1 MSKIFFSVLFLF
13 PFISEAQSLKD
24 AKRYFENYE
33 YALAASSYESFSES
47 NVLSRVDFE
56 SLGYCYYIIGDYKK
70 CLPISDSII
79 KMTKVDPFFYYINGE
94 VNMGEGNYGKAK
106 SSFEK
111 YQSLDSEYDVSIKIA
126 SCEQI
131 PTWSKE
137 IYIANDLDKLN
148 TTKANITSINFKDGE
163 FYFSEIGKDSLGTQ
177 MEGGNIDHSELVLM
191 RPFYK
196 TKDESRLVSFD
207 TTFNNASI
215 SSITFEND
223 LKTVYVTV
231 SMPLATAQIDMVP
244 HIYIGEFNDETTS
257 VNNLVKWKYS
267 GYEDSSSCA
276 HTTINQTGDLMVFT
290 KMNKNSDH
298 SDLYYSVKNNGEWDK
313 PMPVNALNTNFDEL
327 YPVFQGDTMI
337 SFASDGR
344 PGYGGLDVFLASV
357 NDNVFSEAKHLK
369 MPINSFKDDFNFIY
383 YSLDS
388 AKYSSNRRGGI
399 GDDDMYFTKFTNTVI
414 EIVEDSSDFYNFL
427 ADWETPK
434 VYFEFDEYSILNDIE
449 KLNSL
454 KQFLAKYP
462 KSTLTIEGHTDR
474 RGTVNYNLQLA
485 YNRATEVKN
494 TLVKAGFNSNQ
505 INVVSKGQSEP
516 QVDCSNGCTEKQ
528 HALNRVALFI
538 LDPLY

>member
-1 MSKIFFSVLFLF
+1 
-13 PFISEAQSLKD
+13 
-24 AKRYFENYE
+24 
-33 YALAASSYESFSES
+33 
-47 NVLSRVDFE
+47 
-56 SLGYCYYIIGDYKK
+56 
-70 CLPISDSII
+70 
-79 KMTKVDPFFYYINGE
+79 
-94 VNMGEGNYGKAK
+94 
-106 SSFEK
+106 
-111 YQSLDSEYDVSIKIA
+111 
-126 SCEQI
+126 
-131 PTWSKE
+131 
-137 IYIANDLDKLN
+137 
-148 TTKANITSINFKDGE
+148 
-163 FYFSEIGKDSLGTQ
+163 
-177 MEGGNIDHSELVLM
+177 
-191 RPFYK
+191 
-196 TKDESRLVSFD
+196 
-207 TTFNNASI
+207 
-215 SSITFEND
+215 
-223 LKTVYVTV
+223 
-231 SMPLATAQIDMVP
+231 
-244 HIYIGEFNDETTS
+244 
-257 VNNLVKWKYS
+257 
-267 GYEDSSSCA
+267 
-276 HTTINQTGDLMVFT
+276 
-290 KMNKNSDH
+290 
-298 SDLYYSVKNNGEWDK
+298 
-313 PMPVNALNTNFDEL
+313 
-327 YPVFQGDTMI
+327 
-337 SFASDGR
+337 
-344 PGYGGLDVFLASV
+344 
-357 NDNVFSEAKHLK
+357 